1 MTGKYSR
8 KGEKHMKTISKK
20 SFSAGQESY
29 AEKALRKF
37 PSIKRALESSL
48 MAKVGGV
55 EAHHFASL
63 GRLLAKE
70 KNYLQ
75 QKNEDGT
82 IADLGLIP
90 QYAQDLVTID
100 YAQNIQNIIG
110 NTQVLLGQADIVY
123 YERLTATSTR
133 GNVTAPKTLEDALK
147 APEVYAEGYASA
159 GVSVK
164 LGNGSVANEL
174 DFSAGLTAVPVQP
187 RSTVVTV
194 VKSSG
199 EQWVARDINGDGT
212 LAGDK
217 FYGTVDYE
225 TGDVKLFAQDNFASE
240 DVVNATYSTDIEAEG
255 NIATI
260 NTDLDYKLV
269 QAIPHALQAEV
280 GLFKQYEAN
289 KRLGINAADRTAE
302 KLIQEMGRETS
313 TRLIN
318 LAVANIGA
326 GTETFDAKV
335 PDGDTWPVYKLGF
348 KDTLIDAGTDIY
360 RAAGRGSGNCYISDI
375 NGDKMLRKLPGWV
388 DGGMDVIQGAVFSG
402 TFEGKPNVLAP
413 MIADGGK
420 GKKTGTVINIFKSR
434 QAFDGALVLGVY
446 MPLLSIKDI
455 ANAQNILK
463 TAQGVAAWQGYLLT
477 SPAFVSQAQITE
489 S

>member
-1 MTGKYSR
+1 MA
-8 KGEKHMKTISKK
+8 TISKRN
-20 SFSAGQESY
+20 FSARQESY

-48 MAKVGGV
+48 MAKVGGGV
-55 EAHHFASL
+55 EAHHYASL
-63 GRLLAKE
+63 GRLLAKT
-70 KNYLQ
+70 KNYLM

-100 YAQNIQNIIG
+100 YAQNVQNIIG
-110 NTQVLLGQADIVY
+110 NTQVLLGQADIIY

-133 GNVTAPKTLEDALK
+133 GNVTAPKTLEDALN
-147 APEVYAEGYASA
+147 APEVYADGYASA
-159 GVSVK
+159 GVTVK
-164 LGNGSVANEL
+164 LGNGSAATQL
-174 DFSAGLTAVPVQP
+174 DFSAGLAAVPVQP
-187 RSTVVTV
+187 RTTVVSV
-194 VKSSG
+194 VKNSG
-199 EQWVARDINGDGT
+199 AVWYAKDINGDGT
-212 LAGDK
+212 LAGDH

-225 TGDVKLFAQDNFASE
+225 TGDVSIFAEEAFE
-240 DVVNATYSTDIEAEG
+240 TTDVVNATYSTDIESEG
-255 NIATI
+255 NIAKV

-318 LAVANIGA
+318 LAAANIGA
-326 GTETFDAKV
+326 GTESFSATV
-335 PDGDTWPVYKLGF
+335 PSGDTWPVYKLGF
-348 KDTLIDAGTDIY
+348 KDTLVDAGADIY
-360 RAAGRGSGNCYISDI
+360 RKAGRGSGNCYISDI

-402 TFEGKPNVLAP
+402 TFEGRPNVLAP
-413 MIADGGK
+413 MIADGGATS
-420 GKKTGTVINIFKSR
+420 KTGTVINIFKSR
-434 QAFDGALVLGVY
+434 QAWDGALVLGVY
-446 MPLLSIKDI
+446 MPIVSIKDI
-455 ANAQNILK
+455 ANAQNILQ
-463 TAQGVAAWQGYLLT
+463 TVQGVAAWQGYLLT
-477 SPAFVSQAQITE
+477 SPAFVSQAKITA
-489 S
+489 